1 MPHQGQKESRR
12 LPECNAESLK
22 QCMQRLFDAKTF
34 HDIKIKFADP
44 FTWTPETLAAASLF
58 WTWSDDL
65 TLNKPSRQA
74 MTMGNVNAAHAPRRS
89 DARATRKS
97 SPAHSCG

>member
-34 HDIKIKFADP
+34 HDIKSNSRIGVPGRQKH
-44 FTWTPETLAAASLF
+44 SL
-58 WTWSDDL
+58 
-65 TLNKPSRQA
+65 RQVCFGLGQ
-74 MTMGNVNAAHAPRRS
+74 MI
-89 DARATRKS
+89 
-97 SPAHSCG
+97 